1 MYCTGDEDS
10 LFRCDRSIFT
20 VASGSCTNH
29 YYDLGLKCERKQ
41 VHKIKVTI
49 RFHYHQLFVKKEPF
63 TLKTAHH
70 QLVVV
75 WKYVPIKLRAP
86 SAVTFGTIKMP
97 VLSVDNWDSLLMVC
111 RHKIYS
117 QLPTLYSNKV
127 VTTL

>member
-75 WKYVPIKLRAP
+75 WKICANKT
-86 SAVTFGTIKMP
+86 SGTICSDFWDNKDA
-97 VLSVDNWDSLLMVC
+97 SVVC
-111 RHKIYS
+111 R
-117 QLPTLYSNKV
+117 QLGFSPYGMSP
-127 VTTL
+127 